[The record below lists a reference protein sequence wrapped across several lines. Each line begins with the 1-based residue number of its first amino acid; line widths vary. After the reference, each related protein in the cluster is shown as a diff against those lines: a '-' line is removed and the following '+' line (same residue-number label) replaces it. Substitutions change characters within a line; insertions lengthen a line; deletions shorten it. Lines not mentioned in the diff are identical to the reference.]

1 MLYLGTTPY
10 EPLVQQMLRNHE
22 LGLMVGLDS
31 NLPKP
36 GWIWAMDNGC
46 FAKTWTEE
54 KWKYRLSKDLPRA
67 GCLFAVV
74 PDVVG
79 DHARTL
85 ELFGQYVDFVR
96 SQRYPVAFVAQNGAK
111 PEEVPW
117 DDFDCLFIG
126 GDNEFKMG
134 DMAFRLAQQARESG
148 KWVHVGRVNS
158 MRRLRLWS
166 PYADSVDGTHIAFEP
181 KSAAVRVQRWMQTL
195 KAETR
200 LELSA

>member
-1 MLYLGTTPY
+1 
-10 EPLVQQMLRNHE
+10 MLRNHE

-46 FAKTWTEE
+46 FAKTWSEV
-54 KWKYRLSKDLPRA
+54 KWRYRLSKDLPRS

-79 DHARTL
+79 DHSQTL
-85 ELFGQYVDFVR
+85 ERFWRYSEFVKE
-96 SQRYPVAFVAQNGAK
+96 QRYPVAFVAQNGAD
-111 PEEVPW
+111 PDVVPW
-117 DDFDCLFIG
+117 DEFDCLFVG

-134 DMAFRLAQQARESG
+134 EMAFLLASEARERN
-148 KWVHVGRVNS
+148 KWVHIGRVNS

-181 KSAAVRVQRWMQTL
+181 SQAVLRVQRWMQTL
-195 KAETR
+195 KSETR
-200 LELSA
+200 LELGA